1 MYRMTCWGVL
11 VAGLLFQPFYVYA
24 GGWIQPRGQGFYKL
38 SEQLVRASSFY
49 EPNGNRLPITT
60 LSTYTTSLY
69 GEYGLTDRLTLVGY
83 IPFVQRITLN
93 KRVFAVSGVEDFSG
107 DAKTGIADS
116 DVGFRIGLLSTGATV
131 LNAQVMLGLPLGD
144 SGQTNGLYTGDG
156 ESNQSISLQVGR
168 SLYPLPAYLAGEV
181 GINHRLKGFSDEFRY
196 AFEAG
201 FTIRQRL
208 TVALHLRGVESL
220 KNGNNTLTGG
230 TGGLAGNNVR
240 FLLYGPEISYLIKP
254 DIGVSLSVTGAARGQ
269 NVLAAPS
276 YSFGFF
282 IKR

>member
-1 MYRMTCWGVL
+1 
-11 VAGLLFQPFYVYA
+11 
-24 GGWIQPRGQGFYKL
+24 
-38 SEQLVRASSFY
+38 
-49 EPNGNRLPITT
+49 
-60 LSTYTTSLY
+60 
-69 GEYGLTDRLTLVGY
+69 
-83 IPFVQRITLN
+83 
-93 KRVFAVSGVEDFSG
+93 
-107 DAKTGIADS
+107 
-116 DVGFRIGLLSTGATV
+116 
-131 LNAQVMLGLPLGD
+131 MLGLPLGD

-156 ESNQSISLQVGR
+156 EANQSISLQVGL
-168 SLYPLPAYLAGEV
+168 SLYPLPAYLGGEV

-230 TGGLAGNNVR
+230 TGGLAGKNVR
-240 FLLYGPEISYLIKP
+240 FLLYGPEISYLINP